1 MNELLYI
8 IWNLNPEMFSIPFLD
23 RAPRWYGL
31 LFASGFIFGQ
41 IIVTWIYTK
50 ENKDPTTGSDNEK
63 YHCKNRDYIAYPFKT
78 LPTDPEDP

>member
-31 LFASGFIFGQ
+31 LFASGFILGQ
-41 IIVTWIYTK
+41 IIVT
-50 ENKDPTTGSDNEK
+50 
-63 YHCKNRDYIAYPFKT
+63 
-78 LPTDPEDP
+78 